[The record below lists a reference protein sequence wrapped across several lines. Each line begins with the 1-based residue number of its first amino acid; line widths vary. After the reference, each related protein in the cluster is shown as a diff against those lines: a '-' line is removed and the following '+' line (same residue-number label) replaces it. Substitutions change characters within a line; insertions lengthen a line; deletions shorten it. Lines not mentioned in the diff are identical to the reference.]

1 MYGYAA
7 SGLEPG
13 VHRGLPSDGL
23 SLVFTLDEPLRW
35 ASSERQWA
43 EGTRDS
49 QWIVLGGLHTRPAMI
64 EQPGR
69 WSGVQ
74 LTLHPLGVPALLGV
88 PCADLPVTEW
98 DATDLIGREADR
110 VMDDLQSAAGWPE
123 RYAAVTAFLLRRMR
137 VTERARR
144 RSGPSAEVRQAWT
157 LLTGRF
163 DLGVDHVAREV
174 GYSRRRLNQLMS
186 AEVGHGPKT
195 VQRLARFDKA
205 RRAVA
210 AAPTSG
216 VSLAEV
222 AATVGYFDQ
231 SHMVRDF
238 NQFAGLGPT
247 AWLAAEFPNLQGS
260 VPLDE
265 GASQP

>member
-1 MYGYAA
+1 M
-7 SGLEPG
+7 
-13 VHRGLPSDGL
+13 R
-23 SLVFTLDEPLRW
+23 
-35 ASSERQWA
+35 SER
-43 EGTRDS
+43 T
-49 QWIVLGGLHTRPAMI
+49 T
-64 EQPGR
+64 
-69 WSGVQ
+69 
-74 LTLHPLGVPALLGV
+74 
-88 PCADLPVTEW
+88 
-98 DATDLIGREADR
+98 
-110 VMDDLQSAAGWPE
+110 
-123 RYAAVTAFLLRRMR
+123 
-137 VTERARR
+137 
-144 RSGPSAEVRQAWT
+144 
-157 LLTGRF
+157 
-163 DLGVDHVAREV
+163 
-174 GYSRRRLNQLMS
+174 
-186 AEVGHGPKT
+186 
-195 VQRLARFDKA
+195 